1 MSHKAQQEFC
11 QMVKGMF
18 PDFFK
23 NVKVLDV
30 GSLDIN
36 GSNKDLFEES
46 DYAGLD
52 IGPGPNVD
60 IVSLAHEYQAPDE
73 SYDVIISTECFEH
86 DMHWEKSLVNIIRML
101 KVGGLFVFTCASDG
115 RPEHGTRR
123 TKPED
128 APLLEGFGEW
138 GDYYKNLNQ
147 ADIRTAI
154 DVDKIFWKNGFIYEA
169 EACDLYFFGI
179 KK

>member
-1 MSHKAQQEFC
+1 MSHKEQQDYC
-11 QMVKGMF
+11 KWVKDIL
-18 PDFFK
+18 PSFFK

-36 GSNKDLFEES
+36 GNNRIWFEDSE
-46 DYAGLD
+46 YTGLD

-60 IVSLAHEYQAPDE
+60 VVSLAHEYQAPDE
-73 SYDVIISTECFEH
+73 SFDVIISTECFEH
-86 DMHWEKSLVNIIRML
+86 DMHWEKSLANIVRML
-101 KVGGLFVFTCASDG
+101 KPGGLFVFTCASEG

-138 GDYYKNLNQ
+138 GDYYKNLNEP
-147 ADIRTAI
+147 DIRAAI
-154 DVDKIFWKNGFIYEA
+154 DVDGIFATAFFQYEPV
-169 EACDLYFFGI
+169 ACDLYFYGI